1 MNRYQEHF
9 IDLESNIE
17 DALVML
23 NSLGKDAIL
32 FVLDTN
38 LKLIGSITDGDV
50 RRGLLKGITIEKK
63 INEILQPYPHF
74 FRLGKTDIKKVIQL
88 RESNFRII
96 PVLDEDDR
104 VVKVINFRKNK
115 SYLPIDAI
123 IMAGGIG
130 QRLMPLTKNKPK
142 PLLHVG
148 DKPIIEH
155 NINRLNCF
163 GIDNYWV
170 SIKYLGDQIEQY
182 FDKSDLNIHFVREK
196 EPLGTIGAVS
206 KINDLVH
213 DYVLICNSDILTNL
227 DYEHFFLDFL
237 ENDADMSIVSIPY
250 KVNIPYAVLE
260 IAAGRVNDLKE
271 KPTYTYYSNGGIYL
285 VKKKLLQLIPKNIRF
300 DATDFIECLIQKG
313 YNIISY
319 PLTGYWLDIGSH
331 EDFIKAQSD
340 IKHIS
345 F

>member
-1 MNRYQEHF
+1 
-9 IDLESNIE
+9 
-17 DALVML
+17 ML

-130 QRLMPLTKNKPK
+130 KRLMPLTKNKPK

-260 IAAGRVNDLKE
+260 IAGGKVNDLKE

>member
-1 MNRYQEHF
+1 
-9 IDLESNIE
+9 
-17 DALVML
+17 
-23 NSLGKDAIL
+23 
-32 FVLDTN
+32 
-38 LKLIGSITDGDV
+38 
-50 RRGLLKGITIEKK
+50 
-63 INEILQPYPHF
+63 
-74 FRLGKTDIKKVIQL
+74 
-88 RESNFRII
+88 
-96 PVLDEDDR
+96 
-104 VVKVINFRKNK
+104 
-115 SYLPIDAI
+115 
-123 IMAGGIG
+123 MAGGIG

-260 IAAGRVNDLKE
+260 IAAGKVNDLKE